1 MAQLNWVKDP
11 NDYYYKLNSVDL
23 THQHF
28 DRLWGVYVIGY
39 FGPSSRV
46 IVYVGRGKIK
56 DRFQAH
62 RNDDRIQYYASNASN
77 ILWATWAMVS
87 KRYRAGV
94 EAYLHQELDPLV
106 PERAPTAVPIPVNLP
121 WD

>member
-1 MAQLNWVKDP
+1 MTQVEWFVKDP
-11 NDYYYKLNSVDL
+11 NDYYYNLNALDL

-28 DRLWGVYVIGY
+28 DHLFGVYIIGY

-46 IVYVGRGKIK
+46 IVYVGRGRIK

-62 RNDDRIQYYASNASN
+62 RNDDRIQYYASDN
-77 ILWATWAMVS
+77 ILWATWAKIS